1 MKICHVCKVECED
14 NAELCH
20 VCGADL
26 SEIAPQITEETT
38 EEILEIKNPV
48 LLASIEDVVSA
59 EIFKDILN
67 DSGILYSC
75 SEPNEEGIKVVF
87 GGGLISEDIYVD
99 EKDFEIA
106 ERLYAEFLASE
117 EQFEDEFFIEE
128 FEENEDTE
136 S

>member
-14 NAELCH
+14 NAELCP

-26 SEIAPQITEETT
+26 TDIELEVT
-38 EEILEIKNPV
+38 EEIEETLEIKNPV

-59 EIFKDILN
+59 EIFKDVLT
-67 DSGILYSC
+67 DSGILFSC
-75 SEPNEEGIKVVF
+75 SEPNEDGLKVVF

-106 ERLYAEFLASE
+106 ERLYAEFLESE
-117 EQFEDEFFIEE
+117 EQFEEEFFVDEE
-128 FEENEDTE
+128 FEETE
-136 S
+136 E

>member
-14 NAELCH
+14 NVELCP

-26 SEIAPQITEETT
+26 TEVEAEEEIIEET
-38 EEILEIKNPV
+38 LEIKNPV

-67 DSGILYSC
+67 DSGILFSC
-75 SEPNEEGIKVVF
+75 SEANEEGIKVVF

-99 EKDFEIA
+99 EKDFEMA
-106 ERLYAEFLASE
+106 ERLYAEFLESE
-117 EQFEDEFFIEE
+117 EQFEEEFFIDEE
-128 FEENEDTE
+128 FEE
-136 S
+136 

>member
-14 NAELCH
+14 NAELCP

-26 SEIAPQITEETT
+26 TDVAIEIEENEET
-38 EEILEIKNPV
+38 LEIKNPV

-59 EIFKDILN
+59 EIFKDVLT
-67 DSGILYSC
+67 DSGILFSC
-75 SEPNEEGIKVVF
+75 SEANEEGIKVVF

-106 ERLYAEFLASE
+106 ERLYAEFLESE
-117 EQFEDEFFIEE
+117 EQFEEEFFIDEE
-128 FEENEDTE
+128 LEETED
-136 S
+136 